1 MRARGYH
8 VVKFG
13 LCTDIKNYEQLCRIG
28 YDYIELAGTEVMS
41 ITNAALL
48 QLSRK
53 IYASGVPCIGF
64 NSYCNASLPIVGNG
78 YDRRATKAYA
88 EKICERATL
97 LGAKS
102 LGIGSPLARKLPK
115 GYDPQRAH
123 EQAEEFLR
131 ITAEAARPFGISILF
146 ESLCTKLCDYMVHT
160 QEALE
165 MVKRLQMDIE
175 NLALVL
181 DFYQM
186 SMMGEDIADIAYVM
200 PYVHHLHINGFDEEG
215 NRTYL
220 FENQLDYFTLAISS
234 AKKCGYDA
242 TISVEASTNNF
253 QEDAVRSLHIL
264 RYCNNMKVQ

>member
-1 MRARGYH
+1 MR
-8 VVKFG
+8 FG

-41 ITNAALL
+41 VTDSVLL
-48 QLSRK
+48 ELSRK
-53 IYASGVPCIGF
+53 INAAGVPCIGL

-78 YDRRATKAYA
+78 YERSATKAYA
-88 EKICERATL
+88 EKMCERASI
-97 LGAKS
+97 LGAKAF
-102 LGIGSPLARKLPK
+102 GIGSPLARKLPS
-115 GYDPQRAH
+115 GYDTQMAD

-131 ITAEAARPFGISILF
+131 ITAETARPFGITILL

-160 QEALE
+160 PEALD
-165 MVKRLQMDIE
+165 MVKKLQADTKNIAM
-175 NLALVL
+175 VL

-186 SMMGEDIADIAYVM
+186 SMMNEDIANIAYVM
-200 PYVHHLHINGFDEEG
+200 PYVRHLHINGFDEKG

-242 TISVEASTNNF
+242 TISVEASTANF

-264 RYCNNMKVQ
+264 RHCNNIQIQ